1 MQFAPL
7 QVSCHRDTPC
17 MWHDSS
23 ICVDLH
29 AIALRCYGTCLWLMQ
44 MRRHH
49 GLQPARILLSGF
61 AFIMMCHLPPQP
73 MILSSASLSSPLT
86 VHGTEGFV
94 GLPFLVYSIV
104 MLLRRGKFSA
114 YVFPADVKKQ
124 GASCPFLLRPPP
136 RNGNVISAHA
146 ASPPKRG
153 LPHMQPERTDTKELK
168 GTMPQGP
175 PAARVASITMPE
187 PDSWRTSMIVLIA
200 WPLCKPASHPL
211 VGKRLH
217 SWMQKTSTMSRAGG
231 EQKPLLHRSASQDPL
246 LPKHDTPEACLFRVY
261 WDVRTAQPG
270 TSSQELQ
277 GHLATPA
284 PTPQPKVRLFADDL
298 PAVIMQAP
306 PGPNRGGGSLD
317 QIGLARET
325 ARLHIKRYVFVHF
338 FSGYRRQHDL
348 HAILEQAPLPDGSQL
363 LTIYIDLCMQKRDG
377 NLAADTETS
386 WWIARMR
393 AGQLIGAGGGPPCE
407 SFTASRFQDNG
418 PRPLRTGQHPD
429 GLPALNAREW
439 QQLRIGSRLVF
450 FIFWNLPS

>member
-73 MILSSASLSSPLT
+73 MILSSGSLSSPLT

-175 PAARVASITMPE
+175 PATRVASITMPE

-231 EQKPLLHRSASQDPL
+231 EQKPLLHRSASQDPFCPNMTRQKHASSGCTGMCAQHSRAPHLKSCKATWPRLHQPHNRKSDCLRTICL
-246 LPKHDTPEACLFRVY
+246 LSLCRRHPDQIVGVVPLTRSDWPVKLH
-261 WDVRTAQPG
+261 G
-270 TSSQELQ
+270 STSSGTFLY
-277 GHLATPA
+277 
-284 PTPQPKVRLFADDL
+284 
-298 PAVIMQAP
+298 I
-306 PGPNRGGGSLD
+306 
-317 QIGLARET
+317 
-325 ARLHIKRYVFVHF
+325 
-338 FSGYRRQHDL
+338 FSVDTD
-348 HAILEQAPLPDGSQL
+348 AS
-363 LTIYIDLCMQKRDG
+363 TIYM
-377 NLAADTETS
+377 
-386 WWIARMR
+386 
-393 AGQLIGAGGGPPCE
+393 
-407 SFTASRFQDNG
+407 
-418 PRPLRTGQHPD
+418 
-429 GLPALNAREW
+429 
-439 QQLRIGSRLVF
+439 
-450 FIFWNLPS
+450 PS